1 MRNFRLFVGLSLTV
15 IVAMLAVP
23 AAAQQS
29 HARVALVIA
38 NATYPDAAKPLP
50 FAVKDATAI
59 AAELRRLNF
68 NVEVKTDLN
77 KRETRQAIDAFIG
90 RIGRDETALFYFSG
104 FGLQVERQTY
114 LIPVDAQIWT
124 AADVRR
130 DGVSANALVAR
141 MQHKG
146 AGAKIIVIDAGRR
159 NPFERR
165 FRPVA
170 TGLAPFEMPVGTL
183 ALYSTAIG
191 KIAGDLSSGGQSLF
205 AAALLRQ
212 LQSPNESVEHL
223 FNRARIDVSRASAG
237 KQVPWVASS
246 LLGEIH
252 FGDEPAPAPAASRRD
267 PPPLPVTAN
276 SKLPDAKA
284 ATPWQTLPNGGGNA
298 HGAVAGGPTLP
309 GSNGSTPPTANK
321 PVSPGTHVAALPPQS
336 GEAENSSGRGLA
348 QAGTWQTVDRNHRHR
363 IVCVF
368 VLEPNGHY
376 HFSKHCPQP
385 YTGEIGEAAIMANGR
400 YTMHA
405 KSGRVER
412 GTIKMIGSDK
422 LIARSGGSQV
432 VWSRIE

>member
-1 MRNFRLFVGLSLTV
+1 MRNFRLLAGLSLTV
-15 IVAMLAVP
+15 LVSMLAVP
-23 AAAQQS
+23 AAAQQGQ
-29 HARVALVIA
+29 ARVALVIA
-38 NATYPDAAKPLP
+38 NANYADAEKPLP

-68 NVEVKTDLN
+68 NVEVKTDLK

-90 RIGRDETALFYFSG
+90 KIGRGETVLFYFSG

-146 AGAKIIVIDAGRR
+146 ASAKIIVIDAGRR

-165 FRPVA
+165 FRSVA
-170 TGLAPFEMPVGTL
+170 AGLAPFEMPVGTL

-191 KIAGDLSSGGQSLF
+191 KTANDLSSGGKSLF

-212 LQSPNESVEHL
+212 LRTPNASVEQL
-223 FNRARIDVSRASAG
+223 FNRARIDVSRASLG

-246 LLGEIH
+246 LLGEIQ
-252 FGDEPAPAPAASRRD
+252 FGGKPPAVSRRD
-267 PPPLPVTAN
+267 TAPLPVSAN
-276 SKLPDAKA
+276 SKLSDAKA
-284 ATPWQTLPNGGGNA
+284 AAPQQTSPNEPALPA
-298 HGAVAGGPTLP
+298 P
-309 GSNGSTPPTANK
+309 K
-321 PVSPGTHVAALPPQS
+321 VAALPSQS
-336 GEAENSSGRGLA
+336 GAAEKSSGGGLA
-348 QAGTWQTVDRNHRHR
+348 QAGTWQTVDRTRRHR

-376 HFSKHCPQP
+376 HFSKHCPEP
-385 YTGEIGEAAIMANGR
+385 YTGEVGEAAIKGGR

-412 GTIKMIGSDK
+412 GTMTMDGPDK
-422 LIARSGGSQV
+422 FIARSGGGRV
-432 VWSRIE
+432 VWTRIE